1 VSAGLSAA
9 RALLS
14 NGTRSWPRGCAF
26 LVRMELEEWV
36 RSHSVTLDEN
46 LANASMRSQLM
57 CLGQTVQEDQAV
69 RATYSWHRLS
79 EACHQHAY
87 ELAPTVGELRFLL
100 DEVQSLIESGSTVS
114 DSIIESTAALINL
127 GEGISQH

>member
-1 VSAGLSAA
+1 MSAGLVAA

-14 NGTRSWPRGCAF
+14 NGVRSWPRGCAF

-46 LANASMRSQLM
+46 LGNASMRSQLM
-57 CLGQTVQEDQAV
+57 CLGQTVPKDRAV
-69 RATYSWHRLS
+69 RATYCWHRLS

-87 ELAPTVGELRFLL
+87 ELAPTVGELRLLL
-100 DEVQSLIESGSTVS
+100 DEVQSLTESGSTVS
-114 DSIIESTAALINL
+114 DSMGDSTAALIDL
-127 GEGISQH
+127 G

>member
-1 VSAGLSAA
+1 MTAGLITA

-14 NGTRSWPRGCAF
+14 NGSRSWPRGCAF

-46 LANASMRSQLM
+46 LAKASMRSQLM
-57 CLGQTVQEDQAV
+57 CLCQTAQKDQAV
-69 RATYSWHRLS
+69 RATYCWHRLS

-100 DEVQSLIESGSTVS
+100 DEVQSLIESGSTIS
-114 DSIIESTAALINL
+114 DSIIETPAALMDR
-127 GEGISQH
+127 